1 MMYRSIFA
9 ILGGVAM
16 ACHSVAGTANVRVS
30 DSVGKPLAD
39 AVVFLESAAAKAAN
53 KPVTGIEVAQAAK
66 QFVPAVTVVPAGS
79 MVHFPNRDTVRHHVY
94 SFSAAKNFELKL
106 YTGTPANPVLFD
118 KPGVVVLGCNIHDNM
133 AAWVLVVETPY
144 FGKTNAAGDISLA
157 NVPAGSYRLRTWHA
171 DMPAGAVP
179 QDQPISIGGT
189 DVVNAVVKIA
199 KP

>member
-1 MMYRSIFA
+1 MYRSIFA
-9 ILGGVAM
+9 IVGWM
-16 ACHSVAGTANVRVS
+16 AVVSHSVAGTANVRVN

-53 KPVTGIEVAQAAK
+53 KPLTGIEVAQVAK
-66 QFVPAVTVVPAGS
+66 QFVPLVTVVPAGS

-118 KPGVVVLGCNIHDNM
+118 KPGIVVLGCNIHDSM

-144 FGKTNAAGDISLA
+144 FGKTNAAGDISLL
-157 NVPAGSYRLRTWHA
+157 NIPAGNYRLRTWHA
-171 DMPAGAVP
+171 DLPVGAVP
-179 QDQPISIGGT
+179 QDQPVIIGAT
-189 DVVNAVVKIA
+189 EVVNAVVKLS

>member
-1 MMYRSIFA
+1 MYRPIFA
-9 ILGGVAM
+9 ILGWVAV
-16 ACHSVAGTANVRVS
+16 ASHSVAGTANVRVS
-30 DSVGKPLAD
+30 DGVGKPLAD

-66 QFVPAVTVVPAGS
+66 QFVPLVTVVPVGS

-118 KPGVVVLGCNIHDNM
+118 KPGVVVLGCNIHDQM

-144 FGKTNAAGDISLA
+144 FGKTNAAGEISLA

-171 DMPAGAVP
+171 DMPVGAVP
-179 QDQPISIGGT
+179 QDQPISVGGT
-189 DVVNAVVKIA
+189 DVVNAVVKVA

>member
-1 MMYRSIFA
+1 
-9 ILGGVAM
+9 M
-16 ACHSVAGTANVRVS
+16 AQHNIAFDPTVLIVPVGS
-30 DSVGKPLAD
+30 D
-39 AVVFLESAAAKAAN
+39 VV
-53 KPVTGIEVAQAAK
+53 
-66 QFVPAVTVVPAGS
+66 
-79 MVHFPNRDTVRHHVY
+79 FPNRDTVRHHVY

-144 FGKTNAAGDISLA
+144 FGKTNAAGEISLA

-171 DMPAGAVP
+171 DMPVGAVP
-179 QDQPISIGGT
+179 QDQPISVGGA
-189 DVVNAVVKIA
+189 DVVNAVVKVA

>member
-1 MMYRSIFA
+1 MYRSIFA
-9 ILGGVAM
+9 ILGWVAM
-16 ACHSVAGTANVRVS
+16 ASHSVAGTANVRVS
-30 DSVGKPLAD
+30 DGVGKPLAD

-53 KPVTGIEVAQAAK
+53 KPITGIEVAQAAK
-66 QFVPAVTVVPAGS
+66 QFVPLVTVVPVGS

-144 FGKTNAAGDISLA
+144 FGKTNAAGEISLA

-171 DMPAGAVP
+171 DMPVGAVP
-179 QDQPISIGGT
+179 QDQPISIGAT
-189 DVVNAVVKIA
+189 DVVNAVVKVSRL
-199 KP
+199 